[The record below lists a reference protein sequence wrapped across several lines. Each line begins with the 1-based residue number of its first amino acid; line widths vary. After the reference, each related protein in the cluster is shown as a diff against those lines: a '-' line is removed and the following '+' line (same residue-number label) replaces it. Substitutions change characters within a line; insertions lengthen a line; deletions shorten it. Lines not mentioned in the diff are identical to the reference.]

1 MVAFTLNNL
10 PYVPIYMLSIIAFV
24 RMNMRK
30 TLCLIALLGVSA
42 CATGPGLQSRMA
54 SYTGATED
62 QLIQKLGVPD
72 KQITVN
78 GVQYLAYD
86 ERHFDVSPGF
96 IGFGGG
102 FYGGPFYGPGFGSP
116 FLDAG
121 FPPTVEESGCET
133 TFLLRDGKVAS
144 FSFRGNDCT

>member
-1 MVAFTLNNL
+1 
-10 PYVPIYMLSIIAFV
+10 
-24 RMNMRK
+24 MRK
-30 TLCLIALLGVSA
+30 YLCLIALLSISA

-86 ERHFDVSPGF
+86 EHHLDVTPGF
-96 IGFGGG
+96 NAFGG
-102 FYGGPFYGPGFGSP
+102 FYGGGYYGGPYFGGAP

-121 FPPTVEESGCET
+121 FPPTIEDRGCET
-133 TFLLRDGKVAS
+133 TFSLRDNKVVS

>member
-1 MVAFTLNNL
+1 MHK
-10 PYVPIYMLSIIAFV
+10 Y
-24 RMNMRK
+24 
-30 TLCLIALLGVSA
+30 LCLFALAGLTA
-42 CATGPGLQSRMA
+42 CATGPNLQSRMA

-78 GVQYLAYD
+78 GIQYLAYD
-86 ERHFDVSPGF
+86 EHHLDVTPGF
-96 IGFGGG
+96 GAFGG
-102 FYGGPFYGPGFGSP
+102 FYGGPFYGPYFGGP

-121 FPPTVEESGCET
+121 FPPTIDERGCET
-133 TFLLRDGKVAS
+133 TFLLREGKVAS